1 MFYYNVSAGEQKC
14 GDQGKGF
21 KRFPPQQ
28 ILTSLIG
35 KLRRLFAT
43 RILKKFLVATTKE
56 IVVVHSLDPGGM
68 DSEFPLD

>member
-1 MFYYNVSAGEQKC
+1 MFYYNVSAGEQKRE
-14 GDQGKGF
+14 DKGKGF

-28 ILTSLIG
+28 ILTYLIG

-56 IVVVHSLDPGGM
+56 
-68 DSEFPLD
+68 